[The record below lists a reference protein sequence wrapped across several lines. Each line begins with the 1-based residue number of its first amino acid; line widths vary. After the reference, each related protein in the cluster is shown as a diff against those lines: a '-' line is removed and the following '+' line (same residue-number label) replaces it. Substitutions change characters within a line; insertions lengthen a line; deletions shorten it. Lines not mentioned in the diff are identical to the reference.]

1 MMEAEIRRA
10 PGTHLKKGGPRKRR
24 TDGHEQI
31 KITIDTKNE
40 FTFHLNKIRWERGQA
55 LSGSSV

>member
-1 MMEAEIRRA
+1 MMEAEIRRT
-10 PGTHLKKGGPRKRR
+10 PGFPQRNPKKRR

-31 KITIDTKNE
+31 KITNDTKNE
-40 FTFHLNKIRWERGQA
+40 FTFHLLNIRWERGQA

>member
-10 PGTHLKKGGPRKRR
+10 PGFPAKESKTKAYRR
-24 TDGHEQI
+24 TRANQDN
-31 KITIDTKNE
+31 KNDTKNE
-40 FTFHLNKIRWERGQA
+40 FTFHLLSSRWERGQA